1 MSKEQLY
8 KDQFKGN
15 WPQFKNELQKNY
27 RDFTDE
33 DLDEV
38 AGDYDKFIGMVQKRC
53 RDKEADVVRWA
64 TNWYS
69 KREQDETLAKQSTIS
84 RNQM

>member
-53 RDKEADVVRWA
+53 RDKESEVVRWA

-69 KREQDETLAKQSTIS
+69 KREQEEIVAKHSTIS